1 MVLRDGRGHGKE
13 AVFSHGPRDPE
24 APCVPLACT
33 HSFLISEMSRFPVK
47 TDGSDTAGSRGPW
60 SSSPHSD
67 DCSENYLSLSTLRI
81 ELLNT
86 TGPEPLTVSAS
97 HELRT
102 VQKVEEL
109 GFSA

>member
-1 MVLRDGRGHGKE
+1 MVLRNGRGHGKE
-13 AVFSHGPRDPE
+13 AVFSHGPKGPE
-24 APCVPLACT
+24 VTRVSLACT

-47 TDGSDTAGSRGPW
+47 TDRSDTAGSRGPW
-60 SSSPHSD
+60 SSSLHSD
-67 DCSENYLSLSTLRI
+67 DCSENYLSLSMLRI
-81 ELLNT
+81 VLLST
-86 TGPEPLTVSAS
+86 AGPEPLTVSAF